1 VTAAGPL
8 GARRAALYEPEI
20 DLFFRPEMALEKDP
34 RENQSRSP
42 SKPARFVAHAAA
54 LPLGAHL
61 RRVPFEPLGP
71 EDFLLAHEAD
81 YVEGFF
87 RGQEPHASANGLAWS
102 REFATTVRYTNG
114 SLVAAVVAA
123 LERPSRI
130 ALSPTSGFH
139 HAAPEG
145 GSAFCTFSG
154 QVIAALRVFRARGA
168 RGAWIDLDG
177 HFGNSIEDSRAFRPE
192 LDAAIPAWAHIN
204 PAGRHRAYLRDL
216 EERLGVLGERVLS
229 GDIDYV
235 GFAHGAD
242 SHEWDDLGVQCT
254 TAEWIAASRLVY
266 GAIDRWSRTLGRALP
281 LVLALF
287 GGYRDDDPDSV
298 LELHAADVSIALSTL
313 AGLDVEHRPKVA
325 RRRR

>member
-1 VTAAGPL
+1 MGKGMTGTSAG
-8 GARRAALYEPEI
+8 ALYEPEI

-34 RENQSRSP
+34 RENESRSP
-42 SKPARFVAHAAA
+42 SKPGRFVAHVAG

-61 RRVPFEPLGP
+61 RRVPFEPLRP
-71 EDFLLAHEAD
+71 DDFLIAHEPA

-87 RGQEPHASANGLAWS
+87 AGREPHASANGLAWS

-114 SLVAAVVAA
+114 SLVAAVAAA
-123 LERPSRI
+123 LERPARI

-204 PAGRHRAYLRDL
+204 PAGRHRAYLNDL
-216 EERLGVLGERVLS
+216 AARLEVLGGHVLA
-229 GDIDYV
+229 GAIDYV

-254 TAEWIAASRLVY
+254 TAEWIEASRLVY
-266 GAIDRWSRTLGRALP
+266 GAVERWSRALGRPLP
-281 LVLALF
+281 LVLSLF
-287 GGYRDDDPDSV
+287 GGYREDDPDSV

-313 AGLDVEHRPKVA
+313 AGLDVEHAPRVA

>member
-1 VTAAGPL
+1 VTRSVRAGAPPL
-8 GARRAALYEPEI
+8 YAPEM
-20 DLFFRPEMALEKDP
+20 DVFYRPEMALGADP
-34 RENQSRSP
+34 RENVSRSP
-42 SKPARFVAHAAA
+42 SKPARFVAYVAG

-61 RRVPFEPLGP
+61 RRVSFEPLAT
-71 EDFLLAHEAD
+71 EAFLLAHEAA

-87 RGQEPHASANGLAWS
+87 AGREPHASANGLAWS

-114 SLVAAVVAA
+114 SLVAAVEAA
-123 LERPSRI
+123 LACPSRI
-130 ALSPTSGFH
+130 AFSPTSGFH

-145 GSAFCTFSG
+145 GEAFCTFSG

-204 PAGRHRAYLRDL
+204 PAGRHRAYLQDL
-216 EERLGVLGERVLS
+216 AERLEVLGARVRA
-229 GDIDYV
+229 GDVEYV

-242 SHEWDDLGVQCT
+242 SHEWDDLGRQCT
-254 TAEWIAASRLVY
+254 TEEWLAASRLVY
-266 GAIDRWSRTLGRALP
+266 GAVERWSRALGRPLP
-281 LVLALF
+281 LVLSLF

-313 AGLDVEHRPKVA
+313 AGLDVEHRPRVA
-325 RRRR
+325 PRRR